1 MSMQSNP
8 THCQKCSLTHS
19 SAESCIAEHG
29 VAVPES
35 HRIAM
40 LGAAAISN
48 TRNAK
53 HGETRQTSAKHGTA
67 QQNQ

>member
-1 MSMQSNP
+1 
-8 THCQKCSLTHS
+8 
-19 SAESCIAEHG
+19 
-29 VAVPES
+29 
-35 HRIAM
+35 M